1 MRHIVDVLIEE
12 RAETL
17 MRNPAVWRVVRA
29 LVYPLLGYERAISMA
44 DTIRDMEAL
53 EIFEHLR
60 LTLSMQVAAD
70 GLDHVPREGRAI
82 VMPNH
87 PAGIAD
93 GIAVFDAVRRVRSD
107 VTFFANRDAI
117 RVAPALADMIV
128 PVEWVTSR
136 RSHQRRK
143 ETVRHMVQAFRDER
157 LVVIFPSGRLA
168 QPTFRGLVE
177 REWQPTA
184 MNLAMKYGCPVV
196 PLHIRGR
203 NSAIYYLFYYLHTEL
218 RDMTLFRELLN
229 KQGQRYELTFGEPF
243 VPEGDP
249 EALVRALR
257 EFVSTRLARG
267 ERAFR
272 PPPRSD
278 CQRHATDA

>member
-17 MRNPAVWRVVRA
+17 MRNPAIWRAVRT

-53 EIFEHLR
+53 EIFEHLS
-60 LTLSMQVAAD
+60 LTLSMQVAAE
-70 GLDHVPREGRAI
+70 GLHHVPRQGRAV

-93 GIAVFDAVRRVRSD
+93 GIAVFDALRGVRSD

-128 PVEWVTSR
+128 PVEWVASR

-143 ETVRHMVQAFRDER
+143 ETVHHMVQAFHDER

-196 PLHIRGR
+196 PLHIKGR
-203 NSAIYYLFYYLHTEL
+203 NSALYYLFYYIHTEL

-243 VPEGDP
+243 LPVGDP
-249 EALVRALR
+249 AALVRALR

-267 ERAFR
+267 EGAFR
-272 PPPRSD
+272 PPAPGPR
-278 CQRHATDA
+278 RHTTDT

>member
-17 MRNPAVWRVVRA
+17 MRNPAIWRAVRT

-53 EIFEHLR
+53 EIFEHLS
-60 LTLSMQVAAD
+60 LTLSMQVAAE
-70 GLDHVPREGRAI
+70 GLHHVPRQGRAV

-93 GIAVFDAVRRVRSD
+93 GIAVFDALRGVRSD

-128 PVEWVTSR
+128 PVEWVASR

-143 ETVRHMVQAFRDER
+143 ETVHHMVQAFRDER

-196 PLHIRGR
+196 PLHIKGR
-203 NSAIYYLFYYLHTEL
+203 NSALYYLFYYIHTEL

-243 VPEGDP
+243 LPVGDP
-249 EALVRALR
+249 AALVRALR

-267 ERAFR
+267 EGAFR
-272 PPPRSD
+272 PPAPGPR
-278 CQRHATDA
+278 RHTTDT

>member
-17 MRNPAVWRVVRA
+17 MRNAAVWRAVRT
-29 LVYPLLGYERAISMA
+29 LVYPLLGYERAVSMA
-44 DTIRDMEAL
+44 DTIRDMGAL
-53 EIFEHLR
+53 EIFEHLSI
-60 LTLSMQVAAD
+60 TLSMRVAAD
-70 GLDHVPREGRAI
+70 GLDHVPGEGRAI

-93 GIAVFDAVRRVRSD
+93 GIAVFDAVRSVRSD

-136 RSHQRRK
+136 RSHERRK

-168 QPTFRGLVE
+168 QPTLRGLVE

-184 MNLAMKYGCPVV
+184 MNLAIKYGCPVV

-203 NSAIYYLFYYLHTEL
+203 NSALYYLFYYLHTEL

-249 EALVRALR
+249 EILVRALR

-267 ERAFR
+267 EHAFR
-272 PPPRSD
+272 PPFEPEPR
-278 CQRHATDA
+278 RRAADA